1 MLTAWKHAPPSVTI
15 QDIIAKFSEFHPP
28 YILGQHY
35 FITNPITG
43 SGLSPKW
50 DFTSASK
57 AGDPT
62 AFVVGAKTG
71 DVPAP
76 TAPQTNVDWLSLSN
90 AQGALA
96 QQIFRLQTHGGQ
108 PPSSVSPLRAVV
120 ESSPLTSHSARQARR
135 PTFRSSIRRRTVS
148 TAPLLVL
155 SGRKLIIRRVPRW
168 LFLG

>member
-1 MLTAWKHAPPSVTI
+1 MSAAALVGGVGALTPAFV
-15 QDIIAKFSEFHPP
+15 
-28 YILGQHY
+28 LGQHY
-35 FITNPITG
+35 FVTNPVTG
-43 SGLSPKW
+43 AGLSPKW
-50 DFTSASK
+50 DFTSASE
-57 AGDPT
+57 AGHAD

-76 TAPQTNVDWLSLSN
+76 ASPATNVDWLSLSN

-108 PPSSVSPLRAVV
+108 PPASVSTLRTVV
-120 ESSPLTSHSARQARR
+120 ESNPPLTSCSARQARR

-148 TAPLLVL
+148 TASLLVL